1 MGSWVEIYVRYGIL
15 SIGFWISLGTPV
27 FLRVWRNRFQGNTEK
42 LIYLNAGQKMIRE
55 GAEDNAPKGF
65 SLCVLSGE
73 IKKMLPVVNRYLGP
87 SEIHKKLEPVL
98 P

>member
-1 MGSWVEIYVRYGIL
+1 
-15 SIGFWISLGTPV
+15 
-27 FLRVWRNRFQGNTEK
+27 
-42 LIYLNAGQKMIRE
+42 MIRE

-65 SLCVLSGE
+65 SLCVPAGE